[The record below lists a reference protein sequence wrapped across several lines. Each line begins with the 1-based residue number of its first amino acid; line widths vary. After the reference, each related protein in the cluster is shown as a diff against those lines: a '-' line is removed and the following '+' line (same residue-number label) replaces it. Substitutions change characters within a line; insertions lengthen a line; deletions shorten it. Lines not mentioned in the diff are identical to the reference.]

1 MSKRGL
7 ILEGGAMRGMF
18 TAGVLDIFME
28 NDIKFDGIVGVS
40 AGAVFGC
47 NYKSKQIGR
56 AIRYNKRFMGDKRY
70 CSISSLIKTGNLFNA
85 EFCYETLP
93 NELDIFDF
101 ETYKNNPVEFHCV
114 CSDIK
119 TGKPVYKILEECDKA
134 GLTWMRA
141 SGSMPLAS
149 KPVEIDGYTM
159 LDGGITDS
167 IPLKY
172 FEDLGYENNVVILTQ
187 PRSYK
192 KKPNSL
198 IPLMKIMLHKYP
210 AIVEAMA
217 HRHEM
222 YNAQTEYVFKKEAK
236 GEVIVICPE
245 EDLNLSR
252 TEKDPA
258 ELQRVYEIGREIGFK
273 YLDKIRNFV

>member
-18 TAGVLDIFME
+18 TAGVLDVFLE
-28 NDIKFDGIVGVS
+28 NGIEFDGAVGVS

-70 CSISSLIKTGNLFNA
+70 CSISSLIKTGDLFNA
-85 EFCYETLP
+85 KFCYETLP
-93 NELDIFDF
+93 YELDIFDF
-101 ETYKNNPVEFHCV
+101 ETYKNNPLEFYCV
-114 CSDIK
+114 CSDLK

-149 KPVEIDGYTM
+149 NPVEIDGYTL

-172 FEDLGYENNVVILTQ
+172 FEDLGYDKNVVILTQ
-187 PRSYK
+187 PRTYK

-198 IPLMKIMLHKYP
+198 IPLMKIMLRKYP

-222 YNAQTEYVFKKEAK
+222 YNAETEYVFAQEAK
-236 GEVIVICPE
+236 GLVTVICPD
-245 EDLNLSR
+245 EDLNLGR
-252 TEKDPA
+252 TEKNPD
-258 ELQRVYEIGREIGFK
+258 ELQRVYDIGREVGLR
-273 YLDKIRNFV
+273 YVEQLR

>member
-18 TAGVLDIFME
+18 TAGVLDVFME
-28 NDIKFDGIVGVS
+28 NNIQFDGIVGVS
-40 AGAVFGC
+40 AGAIFGC
-47 NYKSKQIGR
+47 NYKSKQPGR

-85 EFCYETLP
+85 EFCYDTMP

-114 CSDIK
+114 CSDLK
-119 TGKPVYKILEECDKA
+119 TGKPVYKILEECDKN

-149 KPVEIDGYTM
+149 KPVEIDGYTL

-167 IPLKY
+167 VPLEY
-172 FEDLGYENNVVILTQ
+172 FEKLGFDKNVVILTQ
-187 PRSYK
+187 PRNYK

-198 IPLMKIMLHKYP
+198 MPLMKLMLGKYP
-210 AIVEAMA
+210 EILKALEN
-217 HRHEM
+217 RHLM
-222 YNAQTEYVFKKEAK
+222 YNAQTKYVFEKEAK
-236 GEVIVICPE
+236 GEVVVICPE
-245 EDLNLSR
+245 EDLKISR
-252 TEKDPA
+252 TEKNPD
-258 ELQRVYEIGREIGFK
+258 ELQRVYDLGREAGLK
-273 YLDKIRNFV
+273 YLEKIK

>member
-1 MSKRGL
+1 
-7 ILEGGAMRGMF
+7 MRGMF
-18 TAGVLDIFME
+18 TAGVLDIFLE
-28 NDIKFDGIVGVS
+28 NDIKFDGVVGVS
-40 AGAVFGC
+40 AGAIFGS
-47 NYKSKQIGR
+47 NYKSKQPGR

-114 CSDIK
+114 CSDVK

-172 FEDLGYENNVVILTQ
+172 FENLGYENNVVILTQ

-198 IPLMKIMLHKYP
+198 IPLMKVMLRKYP

-222 YNAQTEYVFKKEAK
+222 YNAQTEYVFEKEAK

-258 ELQRVYEIGREIGFK
+258 ELQRVYEIGREIGLK
-273 YLDKIRNFV
+273 YLDKIRNFI

>member
-18 TAGVLDIFME
+18 TAGVLDVFLE
-28 NDIKFDGIVGVS
+28 NGIEFDGAVGVS

-70 CSISSLIKTGNLFNA
+70 CSISSLIKTGDLFNA
-85 EFCYETLP
+85 KFCYETLP
-93 NELDIFDF
+93 YELDIFDF
-101 ETYKNNPVEFHCV
+101 ETYKNNPLEFYCV
-114 CSDIK
+114 CSDLK

-149 KPVEIDGYTM
+149 NPVEIDGYTL

-172 FEDLGYENNVVILTQ
+172 FEDLGYDKNVVILTQ
-187 PRSYK
+187 PRTYK

-198 IPLMKIMLHKYP
+198 IPLMKIMLRKYP
-210 AIVEAMA
+210 AIVEAMV

-222 YNAQTEYVFKKEAK
+222 YNAETEYVFAQEAK
-236 GEVIVICPE
+236 GLVTVICPD

-252 TEKDPA
+252 TEKNPD
-258 ELQRVYEIGREIGFK
+258 ELQRVYDIGREVGLR
-273 YLDKIRNFV
+273 YVEQLR